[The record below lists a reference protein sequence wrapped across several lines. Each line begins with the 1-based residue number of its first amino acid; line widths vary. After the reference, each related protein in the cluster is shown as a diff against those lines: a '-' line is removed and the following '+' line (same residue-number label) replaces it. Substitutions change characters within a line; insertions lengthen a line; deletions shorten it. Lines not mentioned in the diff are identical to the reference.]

1 VGFAFAMAKM
11 NAKRSLS
18 RRSLAT
24 VL

>member
-11 NAKRSLS
+11 NAKQSLS
-18 RRSLAT
+18 RRSPAT